1 MRGLQAARTLVRYLT
16 RHPRRVAETTP
27 VQTATWPVRRRNG
40 KHHGSGHRDVAVEL
54 PLQVPKLCPSPSVAQ
69 LERVDQRVP
78 GHSLVLG
85 NRAKDRIQSAD
96 ANRLVRRHRK
106 SLVRREIRI
115 QNDMT
120 SYLMHL
126 MVAPVTTERIGQFPA
141 RQVTREPH
149 ATETTSSRTRWR
161 RTLAGAVLSK

>member
-1 MRGLQAARTLVRYLT
+1 M
-16 RHPRRVAETTP
+16 
-27 VQTATWPVRRRNG
+27 
-40 KHHGSGHRDVAVEL
+40 AVEL

-69 LERVDQRVP
+69 LERVNQRVP

-96 ANRLVRRHRK
+96 ANR
-106 SLVRREIRI
+106 LVRREIRI